1 MRLRSLAAGGGML
14 LLLVCSVL
22 IAGGAAARR
31 SSQVPASRHGF
42 PDWLRGPLRLLDVS
56 GLTSQRFALL
66 LLGVTVGYLV
76 VVACAG
82 AVRARWAIGGILAVH
97 LVFLLAPPLLSG
109 DVFSYIQYA
118 RVGTVHGLNPYAD
131 SPTRIAG
138 DLAFRFSSEHRITSP
153 YGPLWT
159 FVSDAA
165 AAFGVQ
171 AGLWLSKVLAALASL
186 GIVALVW
193 RGVRRTGRDPVGTAL
208 LVGL

>member
-1 MRLRSLAAGGGML
+1 MRVRAFGAGGGML

-22 IAGGAAARR
+22 IAGGAAARP

-66 LLGVTVGYLV
+66 LLGVTLGYLV

-82 AVRARWAIGGILAVH
+82 AVPARWAIGGILAVH

-118 RVGTVHGLNPYAD
+118 RVGTGHRLHPDGD
-131 SPTRIAG
+131 SPTPIAG
-138 DLAFRFSSEHRITSP
+138 ELAVPLSSH
-153 YGPLWT
+153 
-159 FVSDAA
+159 
-165 AAFGVQ
+165 
-171 AGLWLSKVLAALASL
+171 
-186 GIVALVW
+186 
-193 RGVRRTGRDPVGTAL
+193 
-208 LVGL
+208 